1 MRTTMFL
8 SGTLVAI
15 MTMTAPGA
23 QETTSNSTDKIS
35 SELDQLVDMAE
46 LELLSDAAKSLLKE
60 DAKEEDDSN
69 TSFQT
74 QESNFDS
81 MPGMNMGG
89 FGGFGGGMPPMGGGM
104 GGFGG
109 MPVGDM
115 GGFGGMPMGGFGGF
129 GGMPA
134 GEMGSFG
141 GGMPPMGGGM
151 GGGMPDFG
159 AMFGGGM
166 GGFGGMPMGGFPM
179 MGGFGGMGGFPG
191 MGGASVA
198 TSALDQ
204 PVADAASDPGT
215 AKVTTAALNLQWS
228 QRIQEKKE
236 QAEKEGKDIQL
247 VLVGDSITHF
257 WENPSRGFLSGGQD
271 AYKELSKYHP
281 LNLGFAGDRTE
292 HTLHVIKDAGIF
304 KLIEPKYVTLMIG
317 TNNFGTHE
325 AEVAGT
331 AEGIRQC
338 VLAIKEQ
345 APKAKILLYGIFP
358 RGDGLGDKC
367 ATTNAI
373 IKDFADGKTV
383 FYEDLTPKFT
393 DEKGNLIHG
402 VMNSDRLHPAEK
414 GYQIWLDSIKAFIA
428 DCESPLGK
436 TVLGAEED
444 FGYQLVTT
452 PQLSQNY
459 VQRIQEKTAQAEK
472 EGKDIKF
479 VMVGDS
485 ITHFWEQA
493 GSEVYNANYAKY
505 HPLNLG
511 FAGDR
516 TQNIL
521 YVIEKTDIFSKID
534 PQLVMLLIGVNNFG
548 WNQGGPIATADGI
561 RLCVRA
567 LKKKAPN
574 AKILLLGIF
583 PSGNTPNDQNR
594 AKISATNEIIRKFAD
609 NETIF
614 YEDLGPKFLTK
625 DGILERDIMADFLHP
640 TAKGYQIWADAIR
653 PYVEKYCK

>member
-1 MRTTMFL
+1 MNTTKL
-8 SGTLVAI
+8 ILAGTLATCLVSTTLIAQNAAPGG
-15 MTMTAPGA
+15 MGGAPAMGGFGGGFGGGAPAAGGMPQMGGFGGFGGGFGGGGMPPMGGAPGA
-23 QETTSNSTDKIS
+23 DG
-35 SELDQLVDMAE
+35 AP
-46 LELLSDAAKSLLKE
+46 AGG
-60 DAKEEDDSN
+60 
-69 TSFQT
+69 
-74 QESNFDS
+74 
-81 MPGMNMGG
+81 MPQRGGFGG
-89 FGGFGGGMPPMGGGM
+89 FGGFGGGMPPMGGAPGAD
-104 GGFGG
+104 GAPAGG
-109 MPVGDM
+109 MPQ
-115 GGFGGMPMGGFGGF
+115 MGGFGGF
-129 GGMPA
+129 GG
-134 GEMGSFG
+134 G
-141 GGMPPMGGGM
+141 
-151 GGGMPDFG
+151 
-159 AMFGGGM
+159 
-166 GGFGGMPMGGFPM
+166 MGGFPM
-179 MGGFGGMGGFPG
+179 MGGFGGMGGFPMMGGFG
-191 MGGASVA
+191 MGAAPAESK
-198 TSALDQ
+198 LNQ
-204 PVADAASDPGT
+204 PVAEAASDPGT
-215 AKVTTAALNLQWS
+215 SKVTTAALNPQWA
-228 QRIQEKKE
+228 QRIQEKKQ

-317 TNNFGTHE
+317 TNNFGAHE

-367 ATTNAI
+367 AATNKI
-373 IKDFADGKTV
+373 IQDFADGKTV

-393 DEKGNLIHG
+393 DEKGNLIQG

-414 GYQIWLDSIKAFIA
+414 GYQIWLESIKAFIA

-436 TVLGAEED
+436 SVAGAEED
-444 FGYQLVTT
+444 FGYRRVTT
-452 PQLSQNY
+452 PELSQNY

-548 WNQGGPIATADGI
+548 WNQSGVPGTAEGI

-594 AKISATNEIIRKFAD
+594 AKISATNEIIKNYAD

-640 TAKGYQIWADAIR
+640 TAKGYQIWAEAIR

>member
-1 MRTTMFL
+1 MKTTKWIL
-8 SGTLVAI
+8 TCALAAS
-15 MTMTAPGA
+15 MTAATILA
-23 QETTSNSTDKIS
+23 QE
-35 SELDQLVDMAE
+35 
-46 LELLSDAAKSLLKE
+46 AA
-60 DAKEEDDSN
+60 
-69 TSFQT
+69 
-74 QESNFDS
+74 
-81 MPGMNMGG
+81 PGGGMGG
-89 FGGFGGGMPPMGGGM
+89 FPAMGGFGGGMPPMGGGQGGMPDFGAMFGGGM

-109 MPVGDM
+109 GAP
-115 GGFGGMPMGGFGGF
+115 GGGMGGMP
-129 GGMPA
+129 
-134 GEMGSFG
+134 
-141 GGMPPMGGGM
+141 GGM

-166 GGFGGMPMGGFPM
+166 GGGMGGFPM
-179 MGGFGGMGGFPG
+179 MGGFGGMGGFG
-191 MGGASVA
+191 MGAA
-198 TSALDQ
+198 PADSAVDKLNQ
-204 PVADAASDPGT
+204 PVAESASDPGT
-215 AKVTTAALNLQWS
+215 AKVTTAALNPQWA
-228 QRIQEKKE
+228 QRIQQKKQ

-257 WENPSRGFLSGGQD
+257 WEGGGFGSGGQNV
-271 AYKELSKYHP
+271 YKELAKYHP
-281 LNLGFAGDRTE
+281 LNLGFSGDRTE

-304 KLIEPKYVTLMIG
+304 ELIEPKYVTLMIG
-317 TNNFGTHE
+317 TNNFGMHE
-325 AEVAGT
+325 AEPAGT
-331 AEGIRQC
+331 AEAIRQC
-338 VLAIKEQ
+338 VLAIKEK
-345 APKAKILLYGIFP
+345 APKAKIMLYGIFP

-367 ATTNAI
+367 AATNAI

-393 DEKGNLIHG
+393 DANGNLIQG
-402 VMNSDRLHPAEK
+402 VMGFDRLHPAEK
-414 GYQIWLDSIKAFIA
+414 GYQIWLESINAFIA

-436 TVLGAEED
+436 TVPGAEED
-444 FGYQLVTT
+444 FGYRRVTT
-452 PQLSQNY
+452 PELSQNY

-479 VMVGDS
+479 VLVGDS

-493 GSEVYNANYAKY
+493 GSEVYNANFAKY
-505 HPLNLG
+505 HPLDLG

-516 TQNIL
+516 TQNCL

-567 LKKKAPN
+567 LKNKAPN

-583 PSGNTPNDQNR
+583 PSGNTPSDQNR
-594 AKISATNEIIRKFAD
+594 AKISATNEIIKNFAD
-609 NETIF
+609 NETVF
-614 YEDLGPKFLTK
+614 YEDLGPKFMTK
-625 DGILERDIMADFLHP
+625 EGIIERDIMADFLHP